1 MRQFSAENHG
11 PRWSVRWR
19 TGARGGS
26 AGWRKLRVQRQ
37 STLTDRCAAHLPV
50 FRGKPIS
57 ESAGCSVPAFGV
69 GRAERL
75 LAMRTSNSDWG
86 GLVSWGSGE
95 DGAPPSAVAHRRA
108 ASTVDARAVRG
119 RGRWNTQRTPE
130 HSDWSTPMPQP
141 FSGRQIRAA
150 GSVVA
155 TSVADGASAT
165 MSVRRR
171 ALSVMIRRAGAVG
184 NEHLAQTSR
193 RGAAT
198 S

>member
-1 MRQFSAENHG
+1 M
-11 PRWSVRWR
+11 
-19 TGARGGS
+19 
-26 AGWRKLRVQRQ
+26 
-37 STLTDRCAAHLPV
+37 
-50 FRGKPIS
+50 
-57 ESAGCSVPAFGV
+57 
-69 GRAERL
+69 
-75 LAMRTSNSDWG
+75 
-86 GLVSWGSGE
+86 
-95 DGAPPSAVAHRRA
+95 
-108 ASTVDARAVRG
+108 RG